1 MDSLDD
7 RSHVGD
13 RSPDCTCGTP
23 RLRGGGWEVVA
34 MRSTR
39 PIVLAGALLL
49 LSAGC
54 TTTAEPTPTP
64 SVTTTSP
71 SATPTP
77 EPTPS
82 PTTDDEQAAAQA
94 EALVRDF
101 YRVNDEIRSDDDI
114 ALSRL
119 KDVATST
126 TLGGYTRLYEQ
137 ERRDGEHQTGSTAI
151 VQLEAQTVSL
161 DNSDPE
167 AGKVP
172 TVVVDV
178 CIDIR
183 DIDILDSSG
192 ESVADPGRPETGWE
206 RHHVAN
212 YSWEKNPDGGWR
224 VASSET
230 LEKKPC
236 SAE

>member
-1 MDSLDD
+1 
-7 RSHVGD
+7 
-13 RSPDCTCGTP
+13 
-23 RLRGGGWEVVA
+23 

-39 PIVLAGALLL
+39 PIVLAGMLLL
-49 LSAGC
+49 LSVGC
-54 TTTAEPTPTP
+54 TTTAEPAPAP
-64 SVTTTSP
+64 SATTTSP
-71 SATPTP
+71 SATPTL
-77 EPTPS
+77 ESTPS
-82 PTTDDEQAAAQA
+82 PTTDDEQAAARA

-101 YRVNDEIRSDDDI
+101 YRVNDEIRSDHDV

-119 KDVATST
+119 KGVATST
-126 TLGGYTRLYEQ
+126 TLAGYTHLYEQ

-161 DNSDPE
+161 DNADPD
-167 AGKVP
+167 AGQVP

-183 DIDILDSSG
+183 DIDILDSGG

-212 YSWEKNPDGGWR
+212 YSWDKDPARGWR

>member
-1 MDSLDD
+1 
-7 RSHVGD
+7 
-13 RSPDCTCGTP
+13 
-23 RLRGGGWEVVA
+23 

-39 PIVLAGALLL
+39 PFVLVGVLLL

-54 TTTAEPTPTP
+54 TATSPPPLAP
-64 SVTTTSP
+64 SATTSP
-71 SATPTP
+71 SVSPSA

-82 PTTDDEQAAAQA
+82 PETDEERATAQA

-101 YRVNDEIRSDDDI
+101 YRVNDEVRSDHDV

-119 KDVATST
+119 EAVATST
-126 TLGGYTRLYEQ
+126 TLSGYKRLYEQ
-137 ERRDGEHQTGSTAI
+137 ERRDDEHQTGSTAI
-151 VQLEAQTVSL
+151 AELETQTVSL
-161 DNSDPE
+161 DNSDPD
-167 AGKVP
+167 AGRVP

-183 DIDILDSSG
+183 DVDVLDSDGNSLAA
-192 ESVADPGRPETGWE
+192 ENKPETAWD

-212 YSWEKNPDGGWR
+212 YEWDKNPDDGWR
-224 VASSET
+224 VASSES

-236 SAE
+236 SVE

>member
-1 MDSLDD
+1 
-7 RSHVGD
+7 
-13 RSPDCTCGTP
+13 
-23 RLRGGGWEVVA
+23 

-39 PIVLAGALLL
+39 PIVLVGVLLL

-54 TTTAEPTPTP
+54 TATSPPPPAP
-64 SVTTTSP
+64 SATTSP
-71 SATPTP
+71 SVSPSA

-82 PTTDDEQAAAQA
+82 PETDEERAAAQA

-101 YRVNDEIRSDDDI
+101 YHVNDEVRSDHDV

-119 KDVATST
+119 ETVATST
-126 TLGGYTRLYEQ
+126 TLSGYKRLYEQ
-137 ERRDGEHQTGSTAI
+137 ERRDDEHQTGSTAI
-151 VQLEAQTVSL
+151 AELETQTVSL
-161 DNSDPE
+161 DNSDPD
-167 AGKVP
+167 AGRVP

-183 DIDILDSSG
+183 DIDILDSEG
-192 ESVADPGRPETGWE
+192 ESVADPDRPDTGWE

-212 YSWEKNPDGGWR
+212 YTWDKNPGNGWR

-236 SAE
+236 AAD